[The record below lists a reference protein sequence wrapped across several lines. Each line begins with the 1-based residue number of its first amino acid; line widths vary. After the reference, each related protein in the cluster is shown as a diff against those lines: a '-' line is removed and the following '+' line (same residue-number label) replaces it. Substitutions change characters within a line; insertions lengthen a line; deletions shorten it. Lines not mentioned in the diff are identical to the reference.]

1 MFTIAKTIART
12 CLGRKSRKSRSH
24 QSGCCL
30 RLKYGKI
37 VGMDRATG
45 LGLLIGFGGIL
56 VGNWIEGGH
65 IESLMQFTAGV
76 IVLSGTLGAVMVSN
90 TKENLLLAFEMFKKA
105 FKEPSQSDVEN
116 TIKDIVNCTR
126 IVKKESVVSLESQI
140 SRFKDPFFRK
150 ILKNVI
156 DGIDAEIIRDIF
168 ETEIET
174 EEEKLIAASKVWVDA
189 GGFSP
194 TIGII
199 GAVLGLIHVMG
210 NLSDTSKLGG
220 GIAVAF
226 VATVYGVSFA
236 NLFFLPIG
244 NKLKKRA
251 QETIK
256 SRRIVL
262 EGALLINSGL
272 SALVVEQKVRA
283 YLDQK

>member
-1 MFTIAKTIART
+1 
-12 CLGRKSRKSRSH
+12 
-24 QSGCCL
+24 
-30 RLKYGKI
+30 
-37 VGMDRATG
+37 MDKATG
-45 LGLLIGFGGIL
+45 FGLLIGFGGIL
-56 VGNWIEGGH
+56 FGNWIEGGH
-65 IESLMQFTAGV
+65 VESLMQFTAAL
-76 IVLSGTLGAVMVSN
+76 IVVSGTFGAVMVSHSQKN
-90 TKENLLLAFEMFKKA
+90 IALALEMFRSA
-105 FKEPSQSDVEN
+105 FKEPSNAEIEN

-126 IVKKESVVSLESQI
+126 IVKKESVVSLESQV

-150 ILKNVI
+150 IVKNVI
-156 DGIDAEIIRDIF
+156 DGIDPEIIRDIF

-174 EEEKLIAASKVWVDA
+174 EEEKLLSASKVWMDA

-226 VATVYGVSFA
+226 VATVYGVGFA
-236 NLFFLPIG
+236 NLFFIPIG

-251 QETIK
+251 LDTIK
-256 SRRIVL
+256 SRQIVL

-272 SALVVEQKVRA
+272 SAIVVEQKVRA